1 MHCPISRYR
10 PPERKNINN
19 KMKHR
24 ETAMYANKKLAD
36 TAYLSV
42 THDLYLYCAEI
53 AHVGIRYLL
62 DA

>member
-1 MHCPISRYR
+1 
-10 PPERKNINN
+10 
-19 KMKHR
+19 MKHR